1 MPYRDALDRIFSPTT
16 AAVIGASDS
25 PGVGNTVLNNL
36 KACPTLDWVV
46 PVNPKRDTVGG
57 LPAAKAIGDVAK
69 TDVAQGV
76 APDLAVVC
84 TPAKFVPTIVRQ
96 CGEAGVMGLIILS
109 AGFREEGQAGQQLEQ
124 ELAAELA
131 RFPGMRALGPNCLGA
146 MVPHR
151 GLNAT
156 FGSGMPNP
164 GPIAFISQSGALCTS
179 ILDWSLQRS
188 VGFSHFISIGNMLD
202 VTFGDLID
210 HVARN
215 EHTESILL
223 YIESIRDPRKFVS
236 AARAFSRDK
245 PIIAYKAG
253 RFAQSAAAAAS
264 HTGAMAGQDDVYDA
278 AFRRAGIERV
288 YEVDDMFAC
297 AELLA
302 RQRRPRGRKLAMIT
316 NAGGPGVM
324 ATDALLARDGQLAEL
339 SPKTIET
346 LNGILPGFWSHGN
359 PVDVLGDADA
369 KRYADSLEVV
379 LPDPNVDAVLII
391 LTPQDPTEPTET
403 AQAVIKAAKKAGKPV
418 LTAWMGGNAV
428 KEGAELLA
436 NAGIANYPTPE
447 AAIGAFM
454 HLAEHSRNLEIL
466 SETPREIPA
475 LFDVQLHHR
484 RRASEHLIEPP
495 KGQVAQGGEYALPEN
510 TAKKLLAAYG
520 IDVAQPKIAKDA
532 DDAQKLARKIGYP
545 VVLKLDHP
553 DVAHKTEA
561 GGVALNLKSD
571 AEVKATFERMAK
583 LLPQDSPNE
592 GGVTVQKMITAEYTM
607 ELIVGVNR
615 DPVFGSVLLVGTG
628 GVATEILR
636 DRCLELPPLNE
647 NLAQRMIRQLLAFP
661 LMDGHRGRPKLAV
674 DQLVELLIRISYLV
688 ADHPELK
695 ELDINPVLLTPDRAI
710 ALDAHA
716 ILTPPPTHEK
726 PAYSEPGRRV
736 AHTYDH
742 LAIRPVPEDLRRSVH
757 LKDGTPVTFRPIT
770 PEDEP
775 RWVAMVE
782 KCSVDTIRNRFFRT
796 IKEFSHAM
804 ASRFCTIDYDREL
817 AIIAEVQTND
827 GREMIGVGRLVGD
840 GAGGAEFSVFVADT
854 WQKKGLGLLLSDFM
868 LEVAEQRRWDDLHA
882 VTHPENYAMR
892 NIFERFGFTMRE
904 DPEEELVH
912 ATRGA

>member
-1 MPYRDALDRIFSPTT
+1 M
-16 AAVIGASDS
+16 
-25 PGVGNTVLNNL
+25 
-36 KACPTLDWVV
+36 
-46 PVNPKRDTVGG
+46 
-57 LPAAKAIGDVAK
+57 
-69 TDVAQGV
+69 
-76 APDLAVVC
+76 
-84 TPAKFVPTIVRQ
+84 
-96 CGEAGVMGLIILS
+96 
-109 AGFREEGQAGQQLEQ
+109 
-124 ELAAELA
+124 
-131 RFPGMRALGPNCLGA
+131 
-146 MVPHR
+146 
-151 GLNAT
+151 
-156 FGSGMPNP
+156 
-164 GPIAFISQSGALCTS
+164 
-179 ILDWSLQRS
+179 
-188 VGFSHFISIGNMLD
+188 
-202 VTFGDLID
+202 
-210 HVARN
+210 
-215 EHTESILL
+215 
-223 YIESIRDPRKFVS
+223 
-236 AARAFSRDK
+236 
-245 PIIAYKAG
+245 
-253 RFAQSAAAAAS
+253 
-264 HTGAMAGQDDVYDA
+264 
-278 AFRRAGIERV
+278 
-288 YEVDDMFAC
+288 
-297 AELLA
+297 
-302 RQRRPRGRKLAMIT
+302 
-316 NAGGPGVM
+316 
-324 ATDALLARDGQLAEL
+324 
-339 SPKTIET
+339 
-346 LNGILPGFWSHGN
+346 
-359 PVDVLGDADA
+359 LGDADA
-369 KRYADSLEVV
+369 KRYADALEVT

-391 LTPQDPTEPTET
+391 LTPQDPTQPTET

-418 LTAWMGGNAV
+418 LTAWMGGAAV

-436 NAGIANYPTPE
+436 NAGIANYSTPE
-447 AAIGAFM
+447 SAIHAFM
-454 HLAEHSRNLEIL
+454 HLADHALNLEIL

-495 KGQVAQGGEYALPEN
+495 AGIRAEGGEYSLPEN
-510 TAKKLLAAYG
+510 TAKQLLAAYG

-571 AEVKATFERMAK
+571 GEVKATYERMAK
-583 LLPQDSPNE
+583 LLPTPRRASATPGPDAAGVGLK
-592 GGVTVQKMITAEYTM
+592 GGVSVQQMITAEYTM

-647 NLAQRMIRQLLAFP
+647 NLAQRMIRQLRAFP

-716 ILTPPPTHEK
+716 ILTPPPTTPK
-726 PAYSEPGRRV
+726 PTVTDGGSRPG
-736 AHTYDH
+736 HTYDH

-775 RWVAMVE
+775 RWISMVE

-817 AIIAEVQTND
+817 AIVAEVRDAKQ
-827 GREMIGVGRLVGD
+827 REMIGVGRLVGD
-840 GAGGAEFSVFVADT
+840 NAGSAEFSVFVADD

-868 LEVAEQRRWDDLHA
+868 LEVAEQRRWDNLHA

-904 DPEEELVH
+904 DPDEELVH
-912 ATRGA
+912 ATRRG